1 MIYRW
6 INMLGVYKTIL
17 LITLSSVLL
26 KTDIQPGL
34 FLKLSVSDTGDGIS
48 DDVMDRMFDPYYTT
62 KQKG

>member
-1 MIYRW
+1 
-6 INMLGVYKTIL
+6 MLGVYKTIL

-34 FLKLSVSDTGDGIS
+34 FLKLSVSVTGDGIS

>member
-6 INMLGVYKTIL
+6 INMMGVYKTIL

-48 DDVMDRMFDPYYTT
+48 DDVLDRMFDPYYTT

>member
-6 INMLGVYKTIL
+6 INRLGVYKTIL
-17 LITLSSVLL
+17 LITVSSVLL